1 MKKFIIIP
9 AFILSLLVLIVA
21 VKSIDNAS
29 LEKTHAKEKTESNTE
44 NLSVIY
50 VLKEYND
57 TLGVFK
63 PNYETPERII
73 DTVIV
78 STLNEYDQLLL
89 KNGIEVHSEEEL
101 QSLIEDY
108 DS

>member
-29 LEKTHAKEKTESNTE
+29 VEKTRVVSPLESSTED
-44 NLSVIY
+44 LSVIY
-50 VLKEYND
+50 VLKEYD
-57 TLGVFK
+57 DSLGVFK